1 MGSIFFVLKCLVFTV
16 VLVILMQIRIGG
28 TTLEEKA
35 LHWTHNSSVMQPIQ
49 QVADGS
55 VKALREGWK
64 KTYQWISAP
73 FSNWGG
79 KEWPGQRSLKV
90 NWERSEK
97 VIAEQA
103 KKAKEKAKEQL
114 SRLSSEDETE

>member
-1 MGSIFFVLKCLVFTV
+1 MVLIV
-16 VLVILMQIRIGG
+16 LMQIRIAG

-35 LHWTHNSSVMQPIQ
+35 LHWTHNSSVIQPIQ
-49 QVADGS
+49 QVADGT
-55 VKALREGWK
+55 VKALRQGSQK
-64 KTYQWISAP
+64 INQWLSAP

-97 VIAEQA
+97 AISEQA

-114 SRLSSEDETE
+114 SRLSEEDESD